1 MIGKTFFAIMVMLYN
16 MNTSQLEIS
25 PTYQVEWIKYSCNDT
40 MYTVNFQFGIVESVD
55 TLTNNKQNVWLQK

>member
-1 MIGKTFFAIMVMLYN
+1 

-55 TLTNNKQNVWLQK
+55 TLINNKQNVWLQK